1 MHMKITRRT
10 QLLVVALVLCFTTMI
25 GSTFAWFTDSVD
37 SGVNTITAGN
47 LDMKVSYKP
56 YGATNTT
63 WTEVKEDTKI
73 FAENALYEPGYTEAI
88 WLKIENAGNLAFRYQ
103 TALNIL
109 LETKGTNKA
118 GQRFSLSDYLVVK
131 SANVTDVEGWEAFY
145 TTRDSLNSFAFKEIP
160 LNADSLVMTSNSV
173 MTNDAE
179 AQYVLVVLQMPT
191 TVGNEANHNG
201 NAPSIKL
208 GLNVT
213 ATQVPSESD
222 SFGTDYD
229 KDAEYPAIKYEVRKL
244 NAGHNV
250 NSTISTSVNYSPIV
264 AVNPKIYGCSVFEGD
279 TRITDAV
286 IFRFSDVAKTTIDEN
301 SYKVS
306 FNLAILDDEGKDLE
320 LKPGMPSTIN
330 GKEYLYVY
338 LNLIEIP
345 SGYAVSAVKVNDT
358 DLTKT
363 TNSDPATEQYMLGS
377 EAKDVYLQTKEAGL
391 IEIIVS
397 KTN

>member
-1 MHMKITRRT
+1 MKITRRT
-10 QLLVVALVLCFTTMI
+10 KLLVVALALCFTTMI
-25 GSTFAWFTDSVD
+25 GSTFAWFTDTVTS
-37 SGVNTITAGN
+37 SANTIEAGN

-56 YGATNTT
+56 YGETNAT
-63 WTEVKEDTKI
+63 WTEVKEDTKV
-73 FAENALYEPGYTEAI
+73 FNDDALYEPGYTEAV

-109 LETKGTNKA
+109 QETKGKNQA
-118 GQRFSLSDYLVVK
+118 GESFALSNYLVVK
-131 SANVTDVEGWEAFY
+131 ATNVPDPIGWESFY

-173 MTNDAE
+173 MTNGAE
-179 AQYVLVVLQMPT
+179 AQYVLIVLQMPT

-201 NAPSIKL
+201 KAPSIKL

-229 KDAEYPAIKYEVRKL
+229 KDAEYPAIKYEVKKL

-250 NSTISTSVNYSPIV
+250 NSTISASVNYSPIV
-264 AVNPKIYGCSVFEGD
+264 AVNPEIYGYSVFEGE
-279 TRITDAV
+279 TRITDSV
-286 IFRFSDVAKTTIDEN
+286 TFRFSEVAKTTIDEN

-306 FNLAILDDEGKDLE
+306 LNLEILDDQGKNLV
-320 LKPGMPSTIN
+320 LKASPYNT
-330 GKEYLYVY
+330 GKEYLHVY

-345 SGYAVSAVKVNDT
+345 TGYDVSEIKVNDT
-358 DLTKT
+358 AFKAT
-363 TNSDPATEQYMLGS
+363 TNASGNPATGEYWLGYDH
-377 EAKDVYLQTKEAGL
+377 KDVYLQSQTAGL
-391 IEIIVS
+391 IEVIVS
-397 KTN
+397 KVTD